1 MFKSKNIP
9 CYCEC
14 DCLSVESSSKNNSIL
29 EIKINNIKNKLN
41 DQLILFTHTCV

>member
-9 CYCEC
+9 CYCD

-29 EIKINNIKNKLN
+29 EIKINNIENILN
-41 DQLILFTHTCV
+41 DLILFTHTCV